1 MSGEKCQIVGADLVK
16 KQFPSQGKRARI
28 SKNMS
33 GGYSKERVMAKRKT
47 TQEQIAAMSTAERV
61 ELAKK
66 LTDRVT
72 DHLLYVLELH
82 ETNRIVLYSP
92 ILSSQIPTSHAGNAF
107 ITFQRGL
114 HQIEIVRLCALW
126 DSVDL
131 QKENIP
137 TVIDLIDHP
146 EVIDVLAK
154 EISCIQ
160 LSDKTSRLHPRHVVP
175 NPETR
180 AAALDAIRGSEQ
192 EFGQQQASLLRRELS
207 IAIAETRAVLA
218 SSTHASIMN
227 LRDKHLAHSLIESR
241 RERKVGPVDPLKC
254 GDERV
259 VLDASL
265 RIARAL
271 MGWVKGAS
279 FDFEDSRKI
288 DRANAEALWKQCTFD
303 IKW

>member
-1 MSGEKCQIVGADLVK
+1 
-16 KQFPSQGKRARI
+16 
-28 SKNMS
+28 
-33 GGYSKERVMAKRKT
+33 
-47 TQEQIAAMSTAERV
+47 
-61 ELAKK
+61 
-66 LTDRVT
+66 
-72 DHLLYVLELH
+72 
-82 ETNRIVLYSP
+82 VLYSP

-114 HQIEIVRLCALW
+114 HQIEIVRLC
-126 DSVDL
+126 SVDL

-241 RERKVGPVDPLKC
+241 RERKVGPVDPMKC

-265 RIARAL
+265 RIARAF
-271 MGWVKGAS
+271 WVKGAS

-288 DRANAEALWKQCTFD
+288 DRANAEAL
-303 IKW
+303 